1 MIKLVGGKWRNWSGG
16 VKCRPRRVLAPSN
29 EIELAA
35 AIRIS
40 EGPIRAVGSGHSF
53 TPIAASDG
61 ELLDLAAFAGLK
73 NISFEFER
81 ATFFAATPL
90 WAIGPALHPHG
101 FALNNMGDI
110 DRQTLAG
117 AVATATHGTG
127 SMLRCDSAYL
137 SGFRLILADGSVLNC
152 SAEDNVDIFQAGR
165 VALGTLG
172 VMTEITLSVRPHYR
186 LTENDFLLPSDELFE
201 RLDELVADNRHFEF
215 FWFAF
220 SDTAVC
226 KSLNETERPAPVP
239 AGAETMRRRG
249 ACHGLEERVFAG
261 LNEALPYL
269 PFLARPVHGLFSRV
283 MPRPARARWSH
294 EVFPS
299 ARPVRF
305 DEMEYALPSARGADC
320 LRELVT
326 EIRKKRL
333 VTGFPLEFRTVAAD
347 DIPLSPFFER
357 DSATIAVHQFHKVDP
372 TALFAACEA
381 IFRNHGGRPHWAKRH
396 SRTRDDLATLYPGYE
411 RFCALRRSL
420 DPRGKFLN
428 PYLRALF
435 E

>member
-1 MIKLVGGKWRNWSGG
+1 MKLVGGKWRNWSGG
-16 VKCRPRRVLAPSN
+16 VKCRPSRVLAPSN

-40 EGPIRAVGSGHSF
+40 EGPLRAVGSGHSF

-61 ELLDLAAFAGLK
+61 ELLDLEAFAGLK
-73 NISFEFER
+73 NVSFEPER

-101 FALNNMGDI
+101 FALHNMGDI

-127 SMLRCDSAYL
+127 RALRCLSADVL
-137 SGFRLILADGSVLNC
+137 GFRLILADGSVLNC
-152 SAEDNVDIFQAGR
+152 TAGDNADIFHAGR

-172 VMTEITLSVRPHYR
+172 LMTEITLSLRPRYS
-186 LTENDFLLPSDELFE
+186 LTEDNFFLRSGELFE
-201 RLDELVADNRHFEF
+201 RLDELVTNNRHFEF

-220 SDTAVC
+220 SDIAVC
-226 KSLNETERPAPVP
+226 KTLNETDRPAP
-239 AGAETMRRRG
+239 AAASAETLRRRG
-249 ACHGLEERVFAG
+249 ARHGLEERVFAG
-261 LNEALPYL
+261 LNEVLPWL
-269 PFLARPVHGLFSRV
+269 PFLVRPAHGLFSRA
-283 MPRPARARWSH
+283 MPRPARVRWSH
-294 EVFPS
+294 EIFPS

-305 DEMEYALPSARGADC
+305 NEMEYALPVSEGADC
-320 LRELVT
+320 LRELVS
-326 EIRKKRL
+326 EIRSKRL

-347 DIPLSPFFER
+347 DIPLSPFSAR
-357 DSATIAVHQFHKVDP
+357 DSATIAVHQYHKVD
-372 TALFAACEA
+372 TTSLFNACEA
-381 IFRNHGGRPHWAKRH
+381 IFRNHAGRPHWAKRH
-396 SRTRDDLATLYPGYE
+396 SLGRAELSALYPGFE

-420 DPRGKFLN
+420 DQNGKFLN